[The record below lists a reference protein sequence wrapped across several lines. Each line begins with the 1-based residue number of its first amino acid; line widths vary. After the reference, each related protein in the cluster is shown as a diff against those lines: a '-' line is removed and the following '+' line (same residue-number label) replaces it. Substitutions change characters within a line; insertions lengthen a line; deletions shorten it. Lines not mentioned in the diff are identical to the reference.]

1 MTSGYF
7 VLVVRHVLASLR
19 QRLRPLGRYF
29 PEGKLL
35 VKHQSSPIP
44 DAVAIEQG
52 NMTSQDAAGNAEK
65 WCRLAKLH
73 LDPNPW

>member
-1 MTSGYF
+1 MTFGYF
-7 VLVVRHVLASLR
+7 VLVVSRALGALR

-52 NMTSQDAAGNAEK
+52 HMTSQDAAGSAEK
-65 WCRLAKLH
+65 WCRFAKLH